1 MSGIYINSDAVNFW
15 KHWPIEKMNA
25 TGIKEDVDFYVSHG
39 GVKAIFYNM
48 NFQRCYFPS
57 KVGTPLWKDLT
68 IDRNDRLNLRGIPLP
83 PKMDAEFRSDLLKME
98 AMMKNQPDF
107 MQVRYDYCHEKGVE
121 MWHSMRMNDIH
132 YTTLGFEFS
141 PQHNDLWLDRK
152 DLVHAWYR
160 HTWRGTWQD
169 NTLDYAQKEVYDF
182 NMGILKEYLL
192 DYESDGIE
200 LDWMRAL
207 PVFKPGFDEINTPI
221 LTQFMR
227 DARAVAD
234 EAGKKW
240 GHPVKIAVR
249 VPYLVEEAF
258 GVGMDVPA
266 WGREKL
272 VDLVI
277 PSPQNTS
284 SEQYAQIA
292 LWRLLLPPEVT
303 VAACVDYNMMSNFS

>member
-1 MSGIYINSDAVNFW
+1 MTIICA
-15 KHWPIEKMNA
+15 E
-25 TGIKEDVDFYVSHG
+25 
-39 GVKAIFYNM
+39 
-48 NFQRCYFPS
+48 PS
-57 KVGTPLWKDLT
+57 AANVP
-68 IDRNDRLNLRGIPLP
+68 
-83 PKMDAEFRSDLLKME
+83 RS
-98 AMMKNQPDF
+98 
-107 MQVRYDYCHEKGVE
+107 R
-121 MWHSMRMNDIH
+121 
-132 YTTLGFEFS
+132 
-141 PQHNDLWLDRK
+141 
-152 DLVHAWYR
+152 
-160 HTWRGTWQD
+160 
-169 NTLDYAQKEVYDF
+169 
-182 NMGILKEYLL
+182 
-192 DYESDGIE
+192 
-200 LDWMRAL
+200 WMRAL